1 MCSAGRPMATA
12 MWRSMRVGG
21 RRGTRSSL
29 PKPSW
34 FARCLTGGS
43 CWIPGAWDLPMSYH
57 PIVVTLSSLKPFFF
71 NGLKKEVVFQKWRWS
86 LSYCPSK
93 SIAVDKQADDEVVHL
108 YRFREADRLADQAF
122 DP

>member
-1 MCSAGRPMATA
+1 MRTARAVPTPWLCKKTMMSRITFCSAQAAT
-12 MWRSMRVGG
+12 
-21 RRGTRSSL
+21 TRAVRFG
-29 PKPSW
+29 P
-34 FARCLTGGS
+34 GS
-43 CWIPGAWDLPMSYH
+43 CWIPGSWDLPMSYH

-122 DP
+122 DPRP